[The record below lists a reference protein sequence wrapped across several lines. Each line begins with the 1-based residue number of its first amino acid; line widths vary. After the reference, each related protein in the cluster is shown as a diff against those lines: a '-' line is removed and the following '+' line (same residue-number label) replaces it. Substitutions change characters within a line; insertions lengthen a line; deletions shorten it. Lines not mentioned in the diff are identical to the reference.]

1 MSLPTQLYLT
11 AAAPSKDLLSI
22 VTLSWNGSHF
32 YLLPS
37 RTTFIELPSDDQ
49 AGVQELARELWDF
62 FASRNVSELLVRRGP
77 TAGPHQA
84 SAGSTKFEAVLQL
97 LPLTCAHVHVQKVVG
112 WVCKENWL
120 LPLPQSDLRARAKN
134 LQQQAIQTAAFGL
147 ACVLER
153 AQSTIKLEKL
163 RFRPKIC
170 LPEEMKPASGSSW
183 L

>member
-1 MSLPTQLYLT
+1 MTLPFRLELT

-37 RTTFIELPSDDQ
+37 RTTFIEMQSDHQ
-49 AGVQELARELWDF
+49 AAVQETAKELWDF

-77 TAGPHQA
+77 GTGPHQA
-84 SAGSTKFEAVLQL
+84 STGSTKFETILQL
-97 LPLTCAHVHVQKVVG
+97 LPLTCPHITVQKVTG

-120 LPLPQSDLRARAKN
+120 LPLPQSDLSARAKN
-134 LQQQAIQTAAFGL
+134 LQQQAIQTAAYGL
-147 ACVLER
+147 GCVLER
-153 AQSTIKLEKL
+153 AQPTIKPEKL
-163 RFRPKIC
+163 RFRLRIC
-170 LPEEMKPASGSSW
+170 LPEEMRSASRSAW

>member
-1 MSLPTQLYLT
+1 MTIPFRLELT

-22 VTLSWNGSHF
+22 VTLNWNGNHF

-37 RTTFIELPSDDQ
+37 RTAFVEMKTDDQ
-49 AGVQELARELWDF
+49 AGVEKTAKELWDF
-62 FASRNVSELLVRRGP
+62 FASRNVGELLVRRGP
-77 TAGPHQA
+77 ATGPHQA
-84 SAGSTKFEAVLQL
+84 SAGSTKFETILQL
-97 LPLTCAHVHVQKVVG
+97 LSLTCAHINVQKVTG

-120 LPLPQSDLRARAKN
+120 LPLPQDDLNAKAKN

-153 AQSTIKLEKL
+153 AQPTLKPAKQ
-163 RFRPKIC
+163 RFRQRIC
-170 LPEEMKPASGSSW
+170 LPEEMTPVSRFSW